1 MLKYVDESAR
11 IPSVQLLVLSG
22 GEPFLLGNDLDV
34 VVARAQMY
42 GLRTRVVTNGYWAK
56 SYQLA
61 SDRLARLTKA
71 GLTELNLSTGDFHA
85 EFVPLERV
93 AYGARA
99 AIDQGMSVVV
109 MVERFSNRR
118 LLAEDLK
125 NNPLIKE
132 VLDDK
137 QTGDKLN
144 IVESPWMERGATQ
157 QGIGGRSV
165 AAGEVVLQEPE
176 VLVNMKTLASRRG
189 CTSVLN
195 TLTITP
201 YERVG
206 ACCGLPRE
214 EIAELDIGSAREQGL
229 AGCYETG
236 RNDFIKVWLAVEGP
250 EHILAWAAEHDKTI
264 EWENRYGHQCEACR
278 AVYKDPKVAAVIK
291 LHYKEKVPDVLLQ
304 FAALD
309 RVNSSKVSERQ
320 PITSEFYRA

>member
-1 MLKYVDESAR
+1 M
-11 IPSVQLLVLSG
+11 PTVQLLVLSG

-34 VVARAQMY
+34 VVARAKMY
-42 GLRTRVVTNGYWAK
+42 SLRTRIVTNGYWAK

-61 SDRLARLTKA
+61 SDRLARLFKA

-109 MVERFSNRR
+109 MVERFSNRH

-125 NNPLIKE
+125 NHPLIRE
-132 VLDDK
+132 ALSDE
-137 QTGDKLN
+137 QRSEKLN

-157 QGIGGRSV
+157 QGISGRSV
-165 AAGEVVLQEPE
+165 EAGQSVVQEPE
-176 VLVNMKTLASRRG
+176 VLVNTETLASRRG

-201 YERVG
+201 YERIG

-214 EIAELDIGSAREQGL
+214 EIPELDVGSAREQGL
-229 AGCYETG
+229 ANCYEAG
-236 RNDFIKVWLAVEGP
+236 RNDFMKVWLAVEGP
-250 EHILAWAAEHDKTI
+250 EQILAWAAEHDKTI

-291 LHYKEKVPDVLLQ
+291 LHYKEKVPDILLQ

-320 PITSEFYRA
+320 PIISEHYQA